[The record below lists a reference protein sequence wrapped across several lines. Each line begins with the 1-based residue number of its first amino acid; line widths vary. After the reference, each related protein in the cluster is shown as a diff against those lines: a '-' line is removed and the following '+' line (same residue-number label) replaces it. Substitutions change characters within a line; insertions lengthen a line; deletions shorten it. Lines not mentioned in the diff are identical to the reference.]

1 MLHNFHTTH
10 KTPPNYQTIQP
21 PNKETTMAGY
31 YFEEFSVGQ
40 KIITVGRTLAES
52 DIFTFAGLSG
62 DYNQIHTDAEFSKGT
77 PFGQRIAH
85 GLLGLSIA
93 SGLAMRTGIL
103 EGTVLAFREI
113 VDWKFVKPFFFGD
126 TIHAELTVTETKA
139 LPRIGGG
146 SVTIAIEVK
155 NQSNE
160 VCQRGSWNVLVMSK
174 PS

>member
-1 MLHNFHTTH
+1 
-10 KTPPNYQTIQP
+10 
-21 PNKETTMAGY
+21 MAGL

-40 KIITVGRTLAES
+40 TVTTLSRTVGEDA
-52 DIFTFAGLSG
+52 INTFAGLTG
-62 DYNQIHTDAEFSKGT
+62 DYNQIHTDAEFAKGT

-93 SGLAMRTGIL
+93 TGLIMRTGLL

-113 VDWKFVKPFFFGD
+113 QEWKFVKPIFIGD
-126 TIHAELTVTETKA
+126 TVHAVLTVSETKA

-146 SVTIAIEVK
+146 ALIAQVEVR

-160 VCQRGSWNVLVMSK
+160 VLQKGTLNLLVMSK
-174 PS
+174 PK